1 MIKRKGKRTDNTM
14 ANRKGKRTDNTM
26 AKRKGKRTD
35 NTITKTLIDGQIGKV
50 LISSIAWLG
59 GVYSCILLK
68 KKHIEKMILF

>member
-1 MIKRKGKRTDNTM
+1 VGFKM
-14 ANRKGKRTDNTM
+14 ASM
-26 AKRKGKRTD
+26 A
-35 NTITKTLIDGQIGKV
+35 TKTLIDGQIGKV